1 MTSLTFSHRQTGNL
15 VTIYVTEVIGDKLC
29 IMCGSGKLLYER
41 IAGAFDE
48 GKKVVI
54 SFRDCEDITS
64 AFLAELFSQLYG
76 NFTATQIE
84 DSLCVVDM
92 EPEDAED
99 LKYIIQDVKEF
110 LNYPQR
116 FRNAIVSVLGEDY
129 L

>member
-15 VTIYVTEVIGDKLC
+15 VTIYVTEVIGDKFC
-29 IMCGSGKLLYER
+29 IMCGSGKLLYEH
-41 IAGAFDE
+41 IARAFYE

-76 NFTATQIE
+76 NFPAAQIE